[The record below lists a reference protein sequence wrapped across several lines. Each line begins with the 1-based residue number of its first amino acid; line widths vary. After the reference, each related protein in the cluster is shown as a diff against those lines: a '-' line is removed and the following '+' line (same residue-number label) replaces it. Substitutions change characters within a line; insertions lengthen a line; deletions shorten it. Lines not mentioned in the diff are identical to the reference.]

1 MNSLYGEWSASI
13 LILAGA
19 LAGGFV
25 NGLTGFGTGLTALPL
40 WLQAVEPVVAAQ
52 LVSAA
57 SVLGHVATLP
67 AIWRAINWRK
77 LAPMLAAGLIGVPV
91 GTWMLPQISLAA
103 FKLALGWLLIAYCTL
118 MLVAAGRIRLAAGG
132 RSAEAVVGLA
142 SGVLGGLAGLSGAL
156 PTLWAAL
163 KGWPKEERRVVFQ
176 TFNTTVLSAMLAASL
191 VQGLIGWRFLAALG
205 VALPGT
211 LIGAHLGSL
220 LYRRLDDRGFDRIV
234 LVLLLLSGLA
244 LVWWNR

>member
-1 MNSLYGEWSASI
+1 
-13 LILAGA
+13 
-19 LAGGFV
+19 
-25 NGLTGFGTGLTALPL
+25 
-40 WLQAVEPVVAAQ
+40 
-52 LVSAA
+52 VSAA
-57 SVLGHVATLP
+57 SVLCHVATLP